1 MGACIAPLAYEVES
15 GKLDERPLGLR
26 RDPKSRIYGLIGP
39 PSILQRME
47 RKGEEP
53 KAQGDGEVC

>member
-53 KAQGDGEVC
+53 KA